1 MVFIFFDNLILIR
14 IYYFLVNIWEND
26 MLCVRELGMRIT
38 NTKERLI
45 LAAIELFSTKG
56 YEGTSVE
63 EIAKAVG
70 IKAPSIYD
78 HFKGKEAL
86 LYAVRDYAD
95 IVYDKGMQFS
105 RVQSETVCSNDGF
118 KEFTMQLIE
127 FTLNNDIARKM
138 RRMMTIEQFRNEF
151 FTEMA
156 TKRNVTVL
164 KDIYANVF
172 TRLMDLE
179 IMQRGNPDIYALQFI
194 SPVTLMIQLCD
205 REPNRKDEALEIVS
219 EHIDVFM
226 QKYFTKG

>member
-1 MVFIFFDNLILIR
+1 M
-14 IYYFLVNIWEND
+14 NIWEND

-105 RVQSETVCSNDGF
+105 RVQSEAVCSNDGF

-151 FTEMA
+151 FIEMA

-205 REPNRKDEALEIVS
+205 REPNRKDEVLEIVS
-219 EHIDVFM
+219 EHIDVFI

>member
-1 MVFIFFDNLILIR
+1 
-14 IYYFLVNIWEND
+14 
-26 MLCVRELGMRIT
+26 
-38 NTKERLI
+38 
-45 LAAIELFSTKG
+45 
-56 YEGTSVE
+56 
-63 EIAKAVG
+63 
-70 IKAPSIYD
+70 
-78 HFKGKEAL
+78 
-86 LYAVRDYAD
+86 
-95 IVYDKGMQFS
+95 MQFS
-105 RVQSETVCSNDGF
+105 RAQSDTVCSKAGF
-118 KEFTMQLIE
+118 KEYTMHLIE

-219 EHIDVFM
+219 EHIDVFI

>member
-1 MVFIFFDNLILIR
+1 M
-14 IYYFLVNIWEND
+14 NIWEND

-95 IVYDKGMQFS
+95 IAYDKGMQFS
-105 RVQSETVCSNDGF
+105 RAQSEIYRKAASIRRKNSEMF
-118 KEFTMQLIE
+118 IWKSFMEKSRLKMQYLH
-127 FTLNNDIARKM
+127 
-138 RRMMTIEQFRNEF
+138 TITIR
-151 FTEMA
+151 
-156 TKRNVTVL
+156 
-164 KDIYANVF
+164 
-172 TRLMDLE
+172 
-179 IMQRGNPDIYALQFI
+179 
-194 SPVTLMIQLCD
+194 
-205 REPNRKDEALEIVS
+205 
-219 EHIDVFM
+219 
-226 QKYFTKG
+226 